1 MINQVFLSQ
10 FSYIL
15 VGFTEWRSAW
25 LSDAKKKAQKR
36 KNQKGLSPLKS
47 SEFVKEPLQS
57 RFTNIVKVKIL
68 LLFTWQTYCE
78 LMF

>member
-1 MINQVFLSQ
+1 MQKKS
-10 FSYIL
+10 
-15 VGFTEWRSAW
+15 T
-25 LSDAKKKAQKR
+25 KKKK
-36 KNQKGLSPLKS
+36 KKKS

>member
-1 MINQVFLSQ
+1 MQ
-10 FSYIL
+10 
-15 VGFTEWRSAW
+15 
-25 LSDAKKKAQKR
+25 KKKSTKKKESKR
-36 KNQKGLSPLKS
+36 IVTSWKP
-47 SEFVKEPLQS
+47 SEFVKAPLQS